1 MRRITPGRVKDKM
14 KDIKKEKI
22 SRRELLQKLSPLGRV
37 SLDVAKCTGCKL
49 CTQECPTGA
58 LSASSDEESD
68 TFRLLF
74 KHGVCVACGK
84 CAEICP
90 EKALEVERLLEP
102 DKLDGQTVLFED
114 EIARCSRC
122 GCVIGNR
129 KMIDKLRARTAAAGH
144 PVMEQFELCPKCKTQ
159 TQFGHITGDYGH
171 IS

>member
-1 MRRITPGRVKDKM
+1 MNR
-14 KDIKKEKI
+14 KKNEI

-37 SLDVAKCTGCKL
+37 SLDTAKCTGCTL

-58 LSASSDEESD
+58 LSVSSDEESG

-90 EKALEVERLLEP
+90 EKALQVERLLEP
-102 DKLDGQTVLFED
+102 DKLKEQSVLFED

-122 GCVIGNR
+122 GCAIGPR
-129 KMIDKLRARTAAAGH
+129 TMIEKLRDRMAASGH
-144 PVMEQFELCPKCKTQ
+144 PIKDQFELCPRCKTQ
-159 TQFGHITGDYGH
+159 TQFGHITGEHGH

>member
-1 MRRITPGRVKDKM
+1 MNS
-14 KDIKKEKI
+14 KKEQI

-37 SLDVAKCTGCKL
+37 SLDATKCTGCAL

-58 LSASSDEESD
+58 LTVLLGEESD

-84 CAEICP
+84 CVEICP
-90 EKALEVERLLEP
+90 EKALRVERLLEP
-102 DKLDGQTVLFED
+102 DKLEGQSVLFED

-122 GCVIGNR
+122 GCAIGP
-129 KMIDKLRARTAAAGH
+129 KTMIEKLQARVTASGH
-144 PVMEQFELCPKCKTQ
+144 SITAQFGLCPKCKTQ
-159 TQFGHITGDYGH
+159 TQFGDLTGEHGH